1 MKGSPETALR
11 EGARSILGRPLTPSE
26 VSGFLKYLDILVKW
40 QRVQRLVGS
49 SEPRWIVDNLLLD
62 SLLFLQVLPA
72 PLGRLM
78 DLGAGAGLPGIPLGI
93 VLPGTAVTLVESK
106 QKRAS
111 FLSAAVRDLG
121 LETARVINSRAEDL
135 PSELDGS
142 FDAVVLRCAGPL
154 ADLMP
159 VARRFLVPG
168 GTVVASG
175 PPKPQPLSEG
185 TWTNV
190 LGPGPRGTRLFAVI
204 KHGERSTRNT

>member
-1 MKGSPETALR
+1 MTGSPETALR
-11 EGARSILGRPLTPSE
+11 EGARAILGRALTSAE
-26 VSGFLKYLDILVKW
+26 VVKFLKYLDLLVKW
-40 QRVQRLVGS
+40 QKVQRLVGS
-49 SEPRWIVDNLLLD
+49 SEPGWIVDNLLLD
-62 SLLFLQVLPA
+62 SLLFLHVLPA

-93 VLPGTAVTLVESK
+93 VLSATAVTLVEAK

-121 LETARVINSRAEDL
+121 LGTARVINARAEDL
-135 PSELDGS
+135 PPELDGS

-159 VARRFLVPG
+159 VARRFMAPG
-168 GTVVASG
+168 GTVVAAG
-175 PPKPQPLSEG
+175 PPKPEPLSEG

-190 LGPGPRGTRLFAVI
+190 PGRGPRGTRLFAVI
-204 KHGERSTRNT
+204 K